1 MGNQPCHL
9 FYNIYFIILGLRPA
23 SFESFEALA
32 RQQTN
37 NTYATSITP
46 LGPGAGAGASGA
58 QAEAQGGAKLAQ
70 AQAQAQAQAEQSWRL
85 QPQDRVVSASFA
97 PPAPAPELA
106 PAPALPRLA
115 PPPAL
120 RLRLRLRLG
129 PRELSMLHRCYW
141 FVALPKLQS
150 FQSFEILNAILNLK
164 NSISEQ

>member
-1 MGNQPCHL
+1 MATEGQARA
-9 FYNIYFIILGLRPA
+9 LRAGTGPKG
-23 SFESFEALA
+23 
-32 RQQTN
+32 
-37 NTYATSITP
+37 P
-46 LGPGAGAGASGA
+46 GLGPRARA
-58 QAEAQGGAKLAQ
+58 QDPCRRRRK
-70 AQAQAQAQAEQSWRL
+70 AEQSWRL

-115 PPPAL
+115 PPPA
-120 RLRLRLRLG
+120 LRLRLRLG